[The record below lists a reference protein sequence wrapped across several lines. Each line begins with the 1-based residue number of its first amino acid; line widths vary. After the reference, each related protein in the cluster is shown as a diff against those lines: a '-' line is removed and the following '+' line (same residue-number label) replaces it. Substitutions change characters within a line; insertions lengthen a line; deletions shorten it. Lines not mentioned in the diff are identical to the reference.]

1 MDVFPICVIYFSKY
15 EFCQSEEAVMYRTIT
30 LPNGARILTE
40 HIPGVRSAAL
50 GFFVGAGSRHE
61 RAEENGAAHFIEHMS
76 FKGTSRRSAADLA
89 MERLHHQGVHLLL
102 RPVPGPAPGPGGG
115 DAVRYAL

>member
-1 MDVFPICVIYFSKY
+1 
-15 EFCQSEEAVMYRTIT
+15 MYRAIT
-30 LPNGARILTE
+30 LSNGARILTE

-61 RAEENGAAHFIEHMS
+61 RGAENGAAHFIDHMS

-89 MERLHHQGVHLLL
+89 VEMD
-102 RPVPGPAPGPGGG
+102 AIGGQVN
-115 DAVRYAL
+115 AYTTKESTCFYAR

>member
-1 MDVFPICVIYFSKY
+1 MDVFPIYVIYFSKY

-40 HIPGVRSAAL
+40 HIPSVRSAAL

-61 RAEENGAAHFIEHMS
+61 RAEENGAAHFIAAAAPPP
-76 FKGTSRRSAADLA
+76 TWPWRWTPSAA
-89 MERLHHQGVHLLL
+89 R
-102 RPVPGPAPGPGGG
+102 
-115 DAVRYAL
+115 